1 MDQKHLNMLFR
12 AGRVFEPLYAGL
24 MSMRSRLY
32 SRGILKIHRP
42 DIPVISIGNLSMGG
56 TGKTPH
62 VIACCR
68 FLRKQGIK
76 PAVVT
81 RGYGGKA
88 GKGPLVVSDGSD
100 LFADAGTAG
109 DEVFMMARM
118 LDGVIIV
125 AGSCRY
131 QGAVTAR
138 QLGAEAIVLD
148 DGFQHMALYRDR
160 DVLLL
165 PASEPFG
172 NRHVFPGGDLREPIS
187 ALKRATCILVTGCEQ
202 VSEGSVTLLREE
214 IHSLVDNAP
223 VFTSFNR
230 IKGVCLVGEKDVYR
244 PGTPEF
250 EKWRKTPVLAFC
262 GIGRPQSFT
271 SILTRN
277 GDGFGF
283 NVKDTVSFKDHHVYN
298 RNDIEAL
305 YKKAE
310 ELGASALV
318 TTAKDAVKVMEYC
331 RGIKGDGIQTAS
343 PIPILVLE
351 VEAVPEDGFYRH
363 VMQAICFT

>member
-1 MDQKHLNMLFR
+1 MLFR
-12 AGRVFEPLYAGL
+12 VGRVFEPLYAGL
-24 MSMRSRLY
+24 MSLRSRLY
-32 SRGILKIHRP
+32 SRGMLKIHRA

-88 GKGPLVVSDGSD
+88 GKGPLVVSDGFD
-100 LFADAGTAG
+100 LFADAETAG
-109 DEVFMMARM
+109 DEVFMMAHM
-118 LDGVIIV
+118 LHGVIIV

-131 QGAVTAR
+131 QGALTAR
-138 QLGAEAIVLD
+138 KLGAKVIVLD
-148 DGFQHMALYRDR
+148 DGFQHMALYRNR

-172 NRHVFPGGDLREPIS
+172 NRHVFPAGHLREPIS
-187 ALKRATCILVTGCEQ
+187 ALKRATCILITGCEQ
-202 VSEGSVTLLREE
+202 VSDGSVTLLREE

-230 IKGVCLVGEKDVYR
+230 ITGLCLIGEKEVYR
-244 PGTPEF
+244 PGTPDF

-262 GIGRPQSFT
+262 GVGRPQSFT

-283 NVKDTVSFKDHHVYN
+283 NVKDTVSFKDHYIYH
-298 RNDIEAL
+298 RNDIETL

-310 ELGASALV
+310 EIGASALV
-318 TTAKDAVKVMEYC
+318 TTAKDAVKVREYC
-331 RGIKGDGIQTAS
+331 SNSGLEGDGLQTAS

-351 VEAVPEDGFYRH
+351 VEAVPENGFYRH
-363 VMQAICFT
+363 IMQAI